1 MSVGLHL
8 FELTYWELNGSYYC
22 NDIKNFKGHSA
33 KWYVP
38 MRILDLSVEDYID
51 LLINKF
57 DAKNIKYNRQTDC
70 LLFHFSKES
79 NAKNYCSYINKK
91 AKAMHYYCK

>member
-8 FELTYWELNGSYYC
+8 FELTCWDQDGLYRC
-22 NDIKNFKGHSA
+22 NDIKNFKGRSA

-38 MRILDLSVEDYID
+38 MRILNLSVEDYID

-57 DAKNIKYNRQTDC
+57 HATGVKYNRQTDC
-70 LLFHFSKES
+70 LLFYFIKEID
-79 NAKNYCSYINKK
+79 AKSYCSYVNKK